1 MGRRVKDFIEISEY
15 TSLDQLINTL
25 TAIRD
30 NLPEEA
36 EPELRM
42 KGDDVFGRRLSIS
55 YFRELTAE
63 EATLDARYNG
73 SDLPRGR
80 PGDREAARQARQG
93 RVRARG
99 PGRQAPHSPR
109 RLSLPF
115 RKAAVRLAPDRV
127 APAVRL
133 LVRLPHDVLVDVH
146 P

>member
-30 NLPEEA
+30 NLPEDSD
-36 EPELRM
+36 PELRM

-73 SDLPRGR
+73 SDLPAADPEIETLRGKLDKVEFER
-80 PGDREAARQARQG
+80 D
-93 RVRARG
+93 
-99 PGRQAPHSPR
+99 
-109 RLSLPF
+109 
-115 RKAAVRLAPDRV
+115 DRV
-127 APAVRL
+127 AKRRIRRVA
-133 LVRLPHDVLVDVH
+133 
-146 P
+146 